1 MARNIRAEELVY
13 PSCDKD
19 DFNDAP
25 WMGRRWYL
33 TWDQLRIEATRHG
46 IPTEDIEQQVN
57 DQGISG
63 LNLNGATK
71 IEVVYVCLKST
82 NTMKAKE
89 YKPGFMEVKAGEW
102 TPVNKD
108 KDSSKTYE
116 VVYEAMWVVGAK
128 KILWGGLCTNM
139 PRGVRRLNK
148 TYLPIKAVAPGIN
161 KVKLKSYVELLK
173 PIADH
178 MQHTWYQ
185 IQNLVSKTRPDVLA
199 MFDTLLEDVMNGQGG
214 TYQMDELLL
223 QTDQAG
229 YLLLSGMDKMTGQPR
244 TMIPISHFKVDETGK
259 ILALW
264 NHLQNCDSWMMQMIG
279 FNQASSG
286 NTIDPKTLNGNIQ
299 MQMAGTEAA
308 LYQIYSCVD
317 KMAEMVAEDLFLRT
331 QIGVRDGWLSLN
343 DVFSETQNHVVLA
356 SDGFDMASFAIQ
368 VEQRMTAKEEDMLE
382 AALQTQLVVRNQG
395 GAGGIT
401 IEDYIMVKMMPTL
414 MTGYRMLALRR
425 RMREKADAERAAK
438 AQEAEMQ
445 KVQMATD
452 GAIAKQQELF
462 DQKLQLMTAQ
472 GQLKS
477 NAEAAKSQADMQMLV
492 TQMTLQMQQ
501 GQQLILEETRKML
514 AEINAKKEVD
524 KELIHEQGEE
534 DRETEALKAK
544 VAPRPQSSSK

>member
-1 MARNIRAEELVY
+1 
-13 PSCDKD
+13 
-19 DFNDAP
+19 
-25 WMGRRWYL
+25 
-33 TWDQLRIEATRHG
+33 
-46 IPTEDIEQQVN
+46 
-57 DQGISG
+57 
-63 LNLNGATK
+63 
-71 IEVVYVCLKST
+71 
-82 NTMKAKE
+82 
-89 YKPGFMEVKAGEW
+89 
-102 TPVNKD
+102 
-108 KDSSKTYE
+108 
-116 VVYEAMWVVGAK
+116 
-128 KILWGGLCTNM
+128 
-139 PRGVRRLNK
+139 
-148 TYLPIKAVAPGIN
+148 
-161 KVKLKSYVELLK
+161 
-173 PIADH
+173 
-178 MQHTWYQ
+178 
-185 IQNLVSKTRPDVLA
+185 
-199 MFDTLLEDVMNGQGG
+199 
-214 TYQMDELLL
+214 MDEVLL

-229 YLLLSGMDKMTGQPR
+229 YLLLSGMKKMTGQPR